1 MNASMLFVVIAFGLA
16 LCVAAVLLWFLLRER
31 KPVTHASQ
39 ANANAKVYRDQILDL
54 DREHESGHISDEEW
68 QGFYA

>member
-39 ANANAKVYRDQILDL
+39 ANANA
-54 DREHESGHISDEEW
+54 
-68 QGFYA
+68 